1 LLTSSKLNSYLVD
14 IDRKTEEMFERLVKQ
29 MTKVES
35 ISEQLK
41 AAGQMAWMGK
51 MNNIRNRATEIV
63 NSEIIFI

>member
-1 LLTSSKLNSYLVD
+1 MLTSSKLNSYLVD

-63 NSEIIFI
+63 NSAIIFI

>member
-1 LLTSSKLNSYLVD
+1 MLTSSKLNSYLVD

-29 MTKVES
+29 MTKAES

>member
-1 LLTSSKLNSYLVD
+1 MLTSSKLNSYLVD

>member
-1 LLTSSKLNSYLVD
+1 MLTSSKLNSYLVD

-51 MNNIRNRATEIV
+51 MNNIRNRATEIA

>member
-1 LLTSSKLNSYLVD
+1 MD

-63 NSEIIFI
+63 NSAIIFI

>member
-1 LLTSSKLNSYLVD
+1 MLTSGKLNSYLLN

>member
-1 LLTSSKLNSYLVD
+1 MLTSSKLNSYLVD
-14 IDRKTEEMFERLVKQ
+14 IDRKTEEMFERLVTQ